1 MSSSLPGRHSKSARR
16 HIPKTGRKFTA
27 AGAPPAR
34 GEICPES
41 GQFSPGAR
49 AAIGA
54 NTTIKRG
61 AVCKNIRLTSSE
73 EEIEVRDGKGTFVLK
88 TCFLRKG

>member
-1 MSSSLPGRHSKSARR
+1 MPDETDEWTVIVKDSNGTVLKEGDSVVLIKDL
-16 HIPKTGRKFTA
+16 KVK
-27 AGAPPAR
+27 
-34 GEICPES
+34 
-41 GQFSPGAR
+41 
-49 AAIGA
+49 GA

-61 AVCKNIRLTSSE
+61 AVYKNIRLTSSE